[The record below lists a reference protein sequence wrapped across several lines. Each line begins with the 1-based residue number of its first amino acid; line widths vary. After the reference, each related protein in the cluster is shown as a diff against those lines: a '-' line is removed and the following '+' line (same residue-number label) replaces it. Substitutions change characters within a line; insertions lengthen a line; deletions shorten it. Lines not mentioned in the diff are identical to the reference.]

1 MIFYFLFYLPK
12 MIRMMKVLYILIENK
27 IFIEVHNYFIIFI
40 DTYPILKIFKNEQ
53 KIEINL
59 SN

>member
-1 MIFYFLFYLPK
+1 
-12 MIRMMKVLYILIENK
+12 MMKILYILIENK
-27 IFIEVHNYFIIFI
+27 IFIELHNYFIIFI

-59 SN
+59 SNKTI